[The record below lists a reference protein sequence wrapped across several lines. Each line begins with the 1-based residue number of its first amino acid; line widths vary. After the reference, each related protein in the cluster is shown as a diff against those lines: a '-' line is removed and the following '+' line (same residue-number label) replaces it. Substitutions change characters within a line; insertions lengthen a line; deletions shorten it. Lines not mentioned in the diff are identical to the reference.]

1 MVRHRSTSLFY
12 GLSNSSAHKYL
23 PSILFLVSIET
34 TKGRCHVTA
43 SLPQCT
49 HMIHALYTWTSEMTV
64 EMANGTDL
72 GHCVLVFE
80 LKEKFGKVNTRGKLH
95 HC

>member
-1 MVRHRSTSLFY
+1 MDYPTPVRTNPTVHFVSRFYRNDQRS
-12 GLSNSSAHKYL
+12 
-23 PSILFLVSIET
+23 VSRDCIPT
-34 TKGRCHVTA
+34 PVYA
-43 SLPQCT
+43 
-49 HMIHALYTWTSEMTV
+49 HALCPTWTSEMTV